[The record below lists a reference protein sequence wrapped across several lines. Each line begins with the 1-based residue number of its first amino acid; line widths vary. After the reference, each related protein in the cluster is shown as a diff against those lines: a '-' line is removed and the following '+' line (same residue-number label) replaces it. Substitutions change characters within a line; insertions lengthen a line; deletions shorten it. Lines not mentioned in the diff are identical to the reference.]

1 MMMNAKERTQPAAR
15 VFGHDASLL
24 VAVSANV
31 LSWLVRTFLPSAFLA
46 RLLPRCEQEEEA
58 EGNDDEEGTD
68 EEPIFDRASAR
79 RRLAATRCVSIG
91 RPGGVEQL
99 RWVRLKPGIC
109 TVGYNVPNQDTPF
122 TSPLRERT
130 SRDDETSGSVAAAAS
145 PTRGAASATTSSSS
159 SCIPNDCVVLDNRAF
174 SVNYADCCIR
184 WGLYE
189 SANRFVGYP
198 IVPGFDVAGIVTHVG
213 RSVQNLIKVGDRAF
227 GCTLFGGYSTR
238 VLVPAAQ
245 LRRVPDS
252 MTLAQAASLPAVS
265 ITAIYALYLA
275 GHYNLPSH
283 ARRNESDKSSQA
295 PDAPPS
301 GMLPLP
307 PPTFG
312 NRSIL
317 IHSAAGGVGS
327 MLVQMAKILGLH
339 PIVGVVGR
347 PDKVDA
353 AHALGCH
360 VVVDKS
366 SSSAPDWW
374 KVVRDAAPH
383 GYSAIMDPNGV
394 DTLRQSYHHL
404 AMMGRLVV
412 FGFHTNLPLG
422 RDMLNP
428 WEWIKMAFKMRNM
441 PTLDV
446 MDLVQSNKSV
456 LGFNLS
462 FLATEREALAALF
475 DQVLEWLSSGLL
487 ECPRIVEMDMPRVAE
502 AHQHIQSGRSVGKIV
517 LTAAST
523 LPA

>member
-1 MMMNAKERTQPAAR
+1 MTMHTKDRTQPSAR

-24 VAVSANV
+24 VAVCANV
-31 LSWLVRTFLPSAFLA
+31 LSWLVRTLFLPSSFLA
-46 RLLPRCEQEEEA
+46 RWLLPRCEQEEDDDDD
-58 EGNDDEEGTD
+58 DDEEEGTT
-68 EEPIFDRASAR
+68 ETILDRASAR

-91 RPGGVEQL
+91 RPGGAEQL

-122 TSPLRERT
+122 TAPLRELAST
-130 SRDDETSGSVAAAAS
+130 DDETSGSAAAAAS
-145 PTRGAASATTSSSS
+145 PTVSAASATGTSSI
-159 SCIPNDCVVLDNRAF
+159 CGIPDDCVVLDNRAF

-198 IVPGFDVAGIVTHVG
+198 IVPGFDVAGIVTKVG
-213 RSVQNLIKVGDRAF
+213 RSVHNLIKVGDRAF

-265 ITAIYALYLA
+265 ITALYALYLA

-283 ARRNESDKSSQA
+283 VRRNESDASPRA
-295 PDAPPS
+295 PYAPS
-301 GMLPLP
+301 GVP

-327 MLVQMAKILGLH
+327 MLVQMATILGLE

-366 SSSAPDWW
+366 SMPNNSWW

-394 DTLRQSYHHL
+394 DTLRQSYRHL

-422 RDMLNP
+422 KDMLNP
-428 WEWIKMAFKMRNM
+428 WEWIQMAFKMRNM

-462 FLATEREALAALF
+462 FLATERVALAALL

-487 ECPRIVEMDMPRVAE
+487 ECPRIVEMEMRRVAE

-517 LTAAST
+517 LTTAT

>member
-1 MMMNAKERTQPAAR
+1 MMMNTKARTQPSAR
-15 VFGHDASLL
+15 VFGRDASLL
-24 VAVSANV
+24 VAVCANV
-31 LSWLVRTFLPSAFLA
+31 LSWLVHTLFLPSSFLA
-46 RLLPRCEQEEEA
+46 RWLLPRCEQEAA
-58 EGNDDEEGTD
+58 EDGDDDEEEGTT
-68 EEPIFDRASAR
+68 ETLLDRASAER

-91 RPGGVEQL
+91 RPGGGEQL

-122 TSPLRERT
+122 TGPLLELM
-130 SRDDETSGSVAAAAS
+130 SRDDETSGTVAAAS
-145 PTRGAASATTSSSS
+145 PTRSAASDTTTSSSS
-159 SCIPNDCVVLDNRAF
+159 SCIPDDCVVLDNRAF

-198 IVPGFDVAGIVTHVG
+198 IVPGFDVAGIVAKVG
-213 RSVQNLIKVGDRAF
+213 RTVPNLIKVGDRAF

-265 ITAIYALYLA
+265 ITALYALYLA
-275 GHYNLPSH
+275 GHYALPSNV
-283 ARRNESDKSSQA
+283 RRNELDQSPRA
-295 PDAPPS
+295 PDAPS
-301 GMLPLP
+301 GM

-327 MLVQMAKILGLH
+327 MLVQMAKILGLG

-347 PDKVDA
+347 PEKVA
-353 AHALGCH
+353 AAAALGCH

-366 SSSAPDWW
+366 SASDWW
-374 KVVRDAAPH
+374 KVVRNAAPH

-394 DTLRQSYHHL
+394 DTLRQSYQHL

-422 RDMLNP
+422 KDMLNP

-462 FLATEREALAALF
+462 FLATEHEALAALF

-517 LTAAST
+517 LTTTAT